1 MAILR
6 RELRTVVEGDPH
18 RGRVG
23 LNQNVR
29 DRDLV
34 LEIGAPA
41 GMIRVLVSA
50 QVVPGPAEEGPLAN
64 PRDVIGDEIVA
75 PSIPL
80 VDRAPQVASLRMY
93 AQPDAVA
100 QTAREDP
107 AVLS

>member
-6 RELRTVVEGDPH
+6 RELRALVKRDPH

-34 LEIGAPA
+34 LEIGALA
-41 GMIRVLVSA
+41 WMIRVLMST
-50 QVVPGPAEEGPLAN
+50 QVVPGPAEEGTLAN

-80 VDRAPQVASLRMY
+80 VHRAPQLSRLRMD

-100 QTAREDP
+100 QA
-107 AVLS
+107 AG